1 MTPIEYAQLAATVA
15 QTLVIIGGGITVVVR
30 TSVVNK
36 ELREDIKAMQD
47 ELKGLAKVMTTQAV
61 QTERLDTQSKR
72 MVMLEQRIEDLRRG
86 RGYVNDRDASGV
98 DREY

>member
-1 MTPIEYAQLAATVA
+1 MTPLEYAQLAATAA
-15 QTLVIIGGGITVVVR
+15 QTLVLIGGGIAVVVR
-30 TSVVNK
+30 TSAVNK

-47 ELKGLAKVMTTQAV
+47 ELKGLASVITTQAV
-61 QTERLDTQSKR
+61 QTERLNNQSKR

-86 RGYVNDRDASGV
+86 RGYVNDAREQGL